1 VKSEGGV
8 VSAEARL
15 EKLGLTLPP
24 APTPVASYVTITSSG
39 NVAYTA
45 GHGPLRADGSLIV
58 GKVGLDLDV
67 AAAQEAARVT
77 GLGLLATIR
86 GYLGSLDRVVRVVRV
101 FGMVNATPDFGE
113 HPAVIDGCSNLL
125 VSVFGEAG
133 RHVRSAVGMGSLPGN
148 IPVEIEVVVEFE

>member
-1 VKSEGGV
+1 L
-8 VSAEARL
+8 SAESRF
-15 EKLGLTLPP
+15 EELGLTLPP
-24 APTPVASYVTITSSG
+24 APTPVASYLTITRSG
-39 NVAYTA
+39 SLAYTA

-101 FGMVNATPDFGE
+101 FGMVNATPDFGD
-113 HPAVIDGCSNLL
+113 HPTVIDGCSDLL

-133 RHVRSAVGMGSLPGN
+133 KHVRSAVGMGSLPGN

>member
-1 VKSEGGV
+1 

-39 NVAYTA
+39 SVAYTA

>member
-1 VKSEGGV
+1 M
-8 VSAEARL
+8 SAEARL

-39 NVAYTA
+39 SVAYTA